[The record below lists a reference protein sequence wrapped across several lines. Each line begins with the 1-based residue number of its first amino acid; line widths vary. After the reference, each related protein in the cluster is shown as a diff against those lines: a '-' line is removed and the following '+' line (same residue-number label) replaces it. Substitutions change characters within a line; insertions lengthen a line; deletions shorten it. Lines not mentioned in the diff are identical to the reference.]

1 MATIPGNRIDL
12 LLQPKAPLNGIDF
25 VEIPVTGQPVLL
37 VHFLNTFALPG
48 YVTNPQISGGETIPT
63 IPVNPIN
70 DATDWSFDAEGR
82 PILQLTAALV
92 GDFSY
97 YTLSLTSSKLDQY
110 YSTTTFSFRPNCNT
124 NLDCD
129 APAAPCPP
137 LEGNPPPIEYLAK
150 DFLSFRQALLDCSAL
165 RYPEWQERAEAD
177 FGMMFLEALSAM
189 ADDLSYTQDRVAAE
203 ATLPTA
209 TQRRSIVRQ
218 ARLVD
223 YEPRTAT
230 SAIVQLQFNVSPG
243 AVPMQPGRQ
252 VTGVTPDG
260 QTVIFETGTGLA
272 DPNTYPVAPQ
282 WNSPILPYVWDN
294 SQICLEEGATEMW
307 LAGHGFGLQ
316 VGLPLLI
323 DTTALVPAD
332 PPAREIVHILTVADQ
347 TDSLLGNAVTYITWD
362 ASEALQYNHDQGR
375 TVVAGN
381 IVPATQGARF
391 SESFAIPATP
401 PAINPLNATLAVVR
415 TGSNSTPT
423 SFAPMYLYTLA
434 NTPLAWLAPDAT
446 TSPTPEIKLTGQAP
460 LTTPVPWPWS
470 VNLLE
475 TEPYEAGFT
484 LDRASYI
491 PLGTNSDGSIAYEY
505 DSDSGDTIRFGDI
518 NFGTVPDPGTLFQIT
533 YRVGNGAAGNLAAG
547 AITGFNPAKA
557 PNVLS
562 VTNPFAATGGAD
574 QEPNLTVQRLAPQ
587 AFAANRFNAVLAS
600 DYAAAAQTLPWVE
613 RAGTVFR
620 WTGSWLTVFTTADPE
635 GSEQITSAEQL
646 QLIQLLNRRRLA
658 GYESYCPAPQYVSV
672 DLEVYVCAL
681 PTVFNAD
688 VQAAVQN
695 ALSAAKNPDG
705 ATGFFYVDNFTFGE
719 PLERSALEAAI
730 QNAYGV
736 AGLHCILY
744 RQRGVIV
751 NYVTLPDEVTI
762 QPSQILR
769 VDNDPSRPERG
780 SLLVYVDGGK

>member
-1 MATIPGNRIDL
+1 MATIPGNRIDV
-12 LLQPKAPLNGIDF
+12 LLQSSALNGIDF
-25 VEIPVTGQPVLL
+25 VEIPIPGQPVLM
-37 VHFLNTFALPG
+37 VHFLNTVALQG
-48 YVTNPQISGGETIPT
+48 YVTNPQITGGETIST
-63 IPVNPIN
+63 IPVKPIK

-82 PILQLTAALV
+82 PILQLSAALV

-150 DFLSFRQALLDCSAL
+150 DFLSFRQALLDFSAL

-223 YEPRTAT
+223 YEPRAAT
-230 SAIVQLQFNVSPG
+230 SATVLLQLNVSLG
-243 AVPMQPGRQ
+243 AVPMQPGIQ

-260 QTVIFETGTGLA
+260 QPVIFETGTGLA
-272 DPNTYPVAPQ
+272 DTNTYDVAPQ
-282 WNSPILPYVWDN
+282 WNRPILPYVWDN
-294 SQICLEEGATEMW
+294 SQICLQEGATEMW
-307 LAGHGFGLQ
+307 LAGHGFGLH

-323 DTTALVPAD
+323 DTTALVLAD
-332 PPAREIVHILTVADQ
+332 PPTREIVHILTVAEQ
-347 TDSLLGNAVTYITWD
+347 TDSLFGNAVTYITWD
-362 ASEALQYNHDQGR
+362 ASEALQYNHDQSR

-401 PAINPLNATLAVVR
+401 PATNPLNAALAVVR
-415 TGSNSTPT
+415 TGPNSTPT

-434 NTPLAWLAPDAT
+434 NTPLAWLAPDAA

-460 LTTPVPWPWS
+460 LSTPVPWPWS
-470 VNLLE
+470 RTLLE

-491 PLGTNSDGSIAYEY
+491 PLGTNSDGGIAYEY

-547 AITGFNPAKA
+547 AITAFNPGKA

-574 QEPNLTVQRLAPQ
+574 QEPNLSVQRLAPQ

-613 RAGTVFR
+613 RAGAVFR
-620 WTGSWLTVFTTADPE
+620 WTGSWLTVFTTADPK
-635 GSEQITSAEQL
+635 GSEQIASAEQL
-646 QLIQLLNRRRLA
+646 QLIQLLNRRRLD

-688 VQAAVQN
+688 VQSAVQT

-705 ATGFFYVDNFTFGE
+705 ATGFFYVDNFTFGQ

-736 AGLHCILY
+736 AGVHCILY

-762 QPSQILR
+762 QPKQILR